1 MTARSS
7 VARPRYA
14 RRDPAGAARN
24 ERPRVRPTHRPAAPA
39 RAAREWRLC
48 RVRRCRRWCGAG
60 SGRRGRRCR
69 GLVEDLGG
77 QIEVAE
83 RGLGV
88 GPDPLSAA
96 LSILLWPSPASIRPR
111 YTALSSRG
119 ADACPSSPLGGLGR
133 VGCPFRICHVRHVS
147 PASQGVVAFSSRCP
161 GNLTAPL
168 RGELL
173 RSGLA
178 SLAASR

>member
-1 MTARSS
+1 MNNSRPPARSANRRHFGS
-7 VARPRYA
+7 LHTSPGSFPRLLSTFC
-14 RRDPAGAARN
+14 P
-24 ERPRVRPTHRPAAPA
+24 
-39 RAAREWRLC
+39 L
-48 RVRRCRRWCGAG
+48 
-60 SGRRGRRCR
+60 
-69 GLVEDLGG
+69 L
-77 QIEVAE
+77 EVAE

-147 PASQGVVAFSSRCP
+147 PASQGVVAFS
-161 GNLTAPL
+161 
-168 RGELL
+168 
-173 RSGLA
+173 
-178 SLAASR
+178 